1 MAKPVV
7 GVMGSAH
14 LLNDRFMVH
23 MTGERNLTAVAEVS
37 DALPLVIPSLPDVV
51 DIGALLDIVDGILL
65 TGARANVHPD
75 RFGVAHDP
83 SHEPYDE
90 GRDEVAL
97 ALTLAAIERGIPVF
111 GICRGMQELAVAYG
125 ATLHPEIRDVAG
137 HMNHRAPRIENGD
150 FHPDPEVVFAD
161 RHEVRFVPGG
171 AFAKL
176 YDCEMVRVNSLHG
189 QAVVDAGPRV
199 VIEGRAEDST
209 VEAISIKDA
218 SGFALGVQWHA
229 EYDPQTNPVNRL
241 LFEAFGKAIRA
252 KR

>member
-14 LLNDRFMVH
+14 LLNDRFWVH
-23 MTGERNLTAVAEVS
+23 MTGERNLTAVADVAN
-37 DALPLVIPSLPDVV
+37 ALPLVIPGLPCSVKV
-51 DIGALLDIVDGILL
+51 DDLLDTLDGILL

-75 RFGVAHDP
+75 RFGVPHDP

-97 ALTLAAIERGIPVF
+97 ALTLAAIDRGIPVF
-111 GICRGMQELAVAYG
+111 GVCRGMQELAVAYG

-137 HMNHRAPRIENGD
+137 HMNHRAPRTETGD

-161 RHEVRFVPGG
+161 RHDVNFIPDG

-176 YDCEMVRVNSLHG
+176 YGQCQIRVNSLHG
-189 QAVVDAGPRV
+189 QAVLEGGPRV

-218 SGFALGVQWHA
+218 PGFALGVQWHA
-229 EYDPQTNPVNRL
+229 EYDPQTNPVNRV
-241 LFEAFGKAIRA
+241 LFEAFGQAIRE